1 MTCFFSPW
9 CKFDRRSHHKKTA
22 FAFFVF
28 FVFQLPSPVCKFSN
42 RGGWRDPLSRSAT
55 YGRAGPTPQWAHSVP
70 ACPTIP
76 GVPAHIWTTLCPSG
90 DLAAEAEALM
100 HLQLLMYEGEKWG
113 WEKQVWRM
121 LLELPPTSDL
131 VSEVSPDL

>member
-1 MTCFFSPW
+1 MDVQVPPLKGPTVCRLAP
-9 CKFDRRSHHKKTA
+9 
-22 FAFFVF
+22 
-28 FVFQLPSPVCKFSN
+28 PSPE
-42 RGGWRDPLSRSAT
+42 
-55 YGRAGPTPQWAHSVP
+55 YQPTPP
-70 ACPTIP
+70 
-76 GVPAHIWTTLCPSG
+76 HIWTTRCPAG